1 MEKTGL
7 RRQYDVGEL
16 DGGVMALNDES
27 LQALKAELLDEL
39 AKASPSQSLLSLRL
53 AEIRSADIGEVLEE
67 MIEDDE
73 VLPAALALLDILSA
87 ERAANVLGYL
97 PGESQLEV
105 VGELDDSQVLKLLE
119 EMGSDERADLF
130 NLLSEDRREALLRRM
145 AHREREDLKRL
156 ASYEEGTAGAIMT
169 SDYVSIAS
177 GMTVSQALMRVR
189 QTAPDAET
197 VYQLYILDSDGE
209 LIGTMSLRQL
219 IVARPGAI
227 VDDIMIKDVI
237 RTPVDNAQEDVARI
251 VARYDLLALPVIDVD
266 GRMVGIVTHDDAM
279 DVAESEATE
288 DFHKGMSIGQLEDG
302 VSRVKLWS
310 LYRKRVFWL
319 VLLVFANLF
328 SGAGIAYFEETIA
341 AQVALVFFLPLLIGS
356 GGNAGAQAAT
366 LMVRGMATGD
376 VGGKDWGK
384 LLGRELLVAGS
395 LGITMAIAVTPIGIM
410 RGGEALAMVVA
421 FSMVTIVLFGSLL
434 GMCLPFV
441 LERFKVDPA
450 TASAPLVTTLID
462 ASGVVIY
469 FSIATLLLS

>member
-1 MEKTGL
+1 
-7 RRQYDVGEL
+7 
-16 DGGVMALNDES
+16 MALNYES

-39 AKASPSQSLLSLRL
+39 VKETPSKTLLSLRL
-53 AEIRSADIGEVLEE
+53 AESRSADIGEVLEE

-73 VLPAALALLDILSA
+73 ELPAALSLLDILSA

-105 VGELDDSQVLKLLE
+105 VGKLDDSQVVKLLE

-130 NLLSEDRREALLRRM
+130 NLLSEDHREALLRRM

-177 GMTVSQALMRVR
+177 GMTVSQAMMRVR

-197 VYQLYILDSDGE
+197 VYQLYVLDSDGQ

-219 IVARPGAI
+219 MVARPGAL

-237 RTPVDNAQEDVARI
+237 KTPVDKAQEEVARI
-251 VARYDLLALPVIDVD
+251 VARYDMLALPVIDAD

-288 DFHKGMSIGQLEDG
+288 DIHKGMSIGQLEDG
-302 VSRVKLWS
+302 VSRVRLWS

-328 SGAGIAYFEETIA
+328 SGAGIAYFEDTIA

-376 VGGKDWGK
+376 VGIKDWGK

-410 RGGEALAMVVA
+410 RGGEELAMVVA
-421 FSMVTIVLFGSLL
+421 LSMVTIVLFGSLL

-469 FSIATLLLS
+469 FSIATLMLADL

>member
-1 MEKTGL
+1 
-7 RRQYDVGEL
+7 
-16 DGGVMALNDES
+16 MALNEES
-27 LQALKAELLDEL
+27 LQKLKAELLDEL
-39 AKASPSQSLLSLRL
+39 AREVPSKSVLSLRL
-53 AEIRSADIGEVLEE
+53 AETRSADIGEVLEE

-73 VLPAALALLDILSA
+73 ELPAALLLLDILSA

-105 VGELDDSQVLKLLE
+105 VGKLDDSQVLKLLE

-177 GMTVSQALMRVR
+177 GMTVSQAMMRVR

-219 IVARPGAI
+219 MVARPGAI

-237 RTPVDNAQEDVARI
+237 STRVDKAQEDVARI
-251 VARYDLLALPVIDVD
+251 VAKYDLLALPVIDAD
-266 GRMVGIVTHDDAM
+266 DRMVGIVTHDDAM

-376 VGGKDWGK
+376 VGVKDWGK
-384 LLGRELLVAGS
+384 LLGRELLVAGA

-421 FSMVTIVLFGSLL
+421 LSMVTIVLFGSLL

-469 FSIATLLLS
+469 FSIATFMLSGL

>member
-1 MEKTGL
+1 
-7 RRQYDVGEL
+7 
-16 DGGVMALNDES
+16 MALNDET
-27 LQALKAELLDEL
+27 LQELKAELLDEL
-39 AKASPSQSLLSLRL
+39 AKDEPSKELLSERL

-67 MIEDDE
+67 LIEEDE
-73 VLPAALALLDILSA
+73 ELQAALSILDVLST

-105 VGELDDSQVLKLLE
+105 VGELGDTQVLKLLE

-130 NLLSEDRREALLRRM
+130 NLLGDDRREALLRRM
-145 AHREREDLKRL
+145 AHQEREDLKRL

-169 SDYVSIAS
+169 SDYVAIAS

-219 IVARPGAI
+219 MVARPGAV

-237 RTPVDNAQEDVARI
+237 STTVDEEQEEVARI
-251 VARYDLLALPVIDVD
+251 VARYDLLALPVIDND

-302 VSRVKLWS
+302 VSRVRLWS

-328 SGAGIAYFEETIA
+328 SGAGIAYFEDIIA
-341 AQVALVFFLPLLIGS
+341 AQVALVFFLPFLIGS

-376 VGGKDWGK
+376 VGVKDWSK
-384 LLGRELLVAGS
+384 MLGRELLVAGS
-395 LGITMAIAVTPIGIM
+395 LGLTMAIAVTPIGIL
-410 RGGEALAMVVA
+410 RGGNEVAMIVAL
-421 FSMVTIVLFGSLL
+421 SMVTIVLFGSLI

-462 ASGVVIY
+462 ATGVLIY
-469 FSIATLLLS
+469 FTIATSILSHT

>member
-1 MEKTGL
+1 
-7 RRQYDVGEL
+7 
-16 DGGVMALNDES
+16 MALSDNTLEAVKNDLLAWHGGS
-27 LQALKAELLDEL
+27 ALADVEVPADAPGREAVAE
-39 AKASPSQSLLSLRL
+39 RL
-53 AEIRSADIGEVLEE
+53 NEIRSPDIGEILETLIE
-67 MIEDDE
+67 EDD
-73 VLPAALALLDILSA
+73 ALQTVIATLDILA
-87 ERAANVLGYL
+87 PERAANVLGYL
-97 PGESQLEV
+97 PGDHQLLV
-105 VGELDDSQVLKLLE
+105 VGVLDDVQVLKLLE

-130 NLLSEDRREALLRRM
+130 NLLDDDRREAMLRRM
-145 AHREREDLKRL
+145 ARKEREELKRL
-156 ASYEEGTAGAIMT
+156 ASYEEGCAGAIMT
-169 SDYVSIAS
+169 SDYVAIAS

-197 VYQLYILDSDGE
+197 VYQLYILSDDGG

-219 IVARPGAI
+219 MVARPGAV

-237 RTPVDNAQEDVARI
+237 SATVDELQEEVARI
-251 VARYDLLALPVIDVD
+251 VARYDLIALPVIDAES
-266 GRMVGIVTHDDAM
+266 RMVGIVTHDDAM

-288 DFHKGMSIGQLEDG
+288 DIHKGMSIGQLENG
-302 VSRVKLWS
+302 VSRVPLWT
-310 LYRKRVFWL
+310 LYRKRVMWL

-328 SGAGIAYFEETIA
+328 SGAGIAYFEDTIA

-376 VGGKDWGK
+376 VGVKDWGK

-395 LGITMAIAVTPIGIM
+395 LGLTMAIAVTPIGIM
-410 RGGEALAMVVA
+410 RGGNEVAFVVA
-421 FSMVTIVLFGSLL
+421 TSMITIVLFGSLL

-441 LERFKVDPA
+441 LERFKLDPA

-469 FSIATLLLS
+469 FSIATAVLSNVAG

>member
-1 MEKTGL
+1 
-7 RRQYDVGEL
+7 
-16 DGGVMALNDES
+16 MALNDEN
-27 LQALKAELLDEL
+27 LQELKAELLDEL
-39 AKASPSQSLLSLRL
+39 AKDAPSKSLLSLRL
-53 AEIRSADIGEVLEE
+53 AENRSADIGEVLEE

-73 VLPAALALLDILSA
+73 QLPAALSLLNILSD
-87 ERAANVLGYL
+87 ERAASVLGHL
-97 PGESQLEV
+97 PRESQLEV
-105 VGELDDSQVLKLLE
+105 VGELDDTQLLKLLE

-145 AHREREDLKRL
+145 AHQEREDLKRL

-169 SDYVSIAS
+169 SDYVAIAS
-177 GMTVSQALMRVR
+177 GMTVSQAMMRVR

-197 VYQLYILDSDGE
+197 VYQLYVLDSDGH

-219 IVARPGAI
+219 MVARPGAL

-237 RTPVDNAQEDVARI
+237 YTAVDEEQEDVARI
-251 VARYDLLALPVIDVD
+251 VARYDLLALPVIDSD

-302 VSRVKLWS
+302 VSRVPLWS
-310 LYRKRVFWL
+310 LYRKRVTWL

-328 SGAGIAYFEETIA
+328 SGAGIAYFEDTIA

-376 VGGKDWGK
+376 VGVKDWGK

-421 FSMVTIVLFGSLL
+421 LSMVTIVLFGSLL

-469 FSIATLLLS
+469 FSIATVILSDIG

>member
-1 MEKTGL
+1 
-7 RRQYDVGEL
+7 
-16 DGGVMALNDES
+16 MALNDES
-27 LQALKAELLDEL
+27 LQELKAELLDEL
-39 AKASPSQSLLSLRL
+39 GKEVPSKSVLSLRL
-53 AEIRSADIGEVLEE
+53 AETRSADIGEVLEE

-73 VLPAALALLDILSA
+73 ELPAALALLDILSA

-105 VGELDDSQVLKLLE
+105 VGKLDDSQVLKLLE

-130 NLLSEDRREALLRRM
+130 NLLNEDRREALLRRM

-177 GMTVSQALMRVR
+177 GMTVSQAMMRVR

-197 VYQLYILDSDGE
+197 VYQLYILDSDGQ

-219 IVARPGAI
+219 MVARPGAI

-237 RTPVDNAQEDVARI
+237 STRVDSAQEDVARI
-251 VARYDLLALPVIDVD
+251 VAKYDLLALPVIDAD
-266 GRMVGIVTHDDAM
+266 ERMVGIVTHDDAM

-376 VGGKDWGK
+376 VGVKDWGK
-384 LLGRELLVAGS
+384 LLGRELLVAGA

-410 RGGEALAMVVA
+410 RGGEELAMVVA
-421 FSMVTIVLFGSLL
+421 LSMVTIVLFGSLL

-469 FSIATLLLS
+469 FSIATLLLTGL

>member
-1 MEKTGL
+1 MSLDDETLMLFKN
-7 RRQYDVGEL
+7 EL
-16 DGGVMALNDES
+16 VEAFNQNTFD
-27 LQALKAELLDEL
+27 KAVIAER
-39 AKASPSQSLLSLRL
+39 LS
-53 AEIRSADIGEVLEE
+53 EIRSADIGEMLDV
-67 MIEDDE
+67 MIEDDDALPTAIA
-73 VLPAALALLDILSA
+73 VLDTLSS

-97 PGESQLEV
+97 AGDNQLAIV
-105 VGELDDSQVLKLLE
+105 AELPDSQVLTLLE

-130 NLLSEDRREALLRRM
+130 NLLGEDRREALLRRM

-169 SDYVSIAS
+169 SDYVAIAS

-197 VYQLYILDSDGE
+197 VYQLYILSRDGQ
-209 LIGTMSLRQL
+209 LMGTMSLRQL
-219 IVARPGAI
+219 MVARPGAI
-227 VDDIMIKDVI
+227 VDELMIKEVI
-237 RTPVDNAQEDVARI
+237 STRVDEEQEEVARI
-251 VARYDLLALPVIDVD
+251 VARYDLLALPVIDAD
-266 GRMVGIVTHDDAM
+266 NRMVGIVTHDDAM

-288 DFHKGMSIGQLEDG
+288 DFHKGMSIGALEDG
-302 VSRVKLWS
+302 VSRVPLWS

-328 SGAGIAYFEETIA
+328 SGAGIAYFEDIIA

-376 VGGKDWGK
+376 VGVKDWGK
-384 LLGRELLVAGS
+384 MLGRELLVAGA
-395 LGITMAIAVTPIGIM
+395 LGLTMALAVAPIGVM
-410 RGGEALAMVVA
+410 RGGEAVAMVVA
-421 FSMVTIVLFGSLL
+421 LSMVTIVLFGSLM

-462 ASGVVIY
+462 ASGVLIY
-469 FSIATLLLS
+469 FSIASAILTSVAA

>member
-1 MEKTGL
+1 MS
-7 RRQYDVGEL
+7 L
-16 DGGVMALNDES
+16 DDKN
-27 LQALKAELLDEL
+27 
-39 AKASPSQSLLSLRL
+39 LLSFKDEIVQAFVDQTLDKEAIAGRL
-53 AEIRSADIGEVLEE
+53 SEVRSADIGEMLDV
-67 MIEDDE
+67 MVEDDGAI
-73 VLPAALALLDILSA
+73 PAALSVLDALSP

-97 PGESQLEV
+97 AGDNQLEIV
-105 VGELDDSQVLKLLE
+105 GGLQDGELLTLLE

-130 NLLSEDRREALLRRM
+130 NLLGEDRREALLRRM
-145 AHREREDLKRL
+145 AHREREELKRL

-169 SDYVSIAS
+169 SDYVAIAS
-177 GMTVSQALMRVR
+177 GMTVSQAMMRVR

-197 VYQLYILDSDGE
+197 VYQLYVLSKDGQ

-219 IVARPGAI
+219 MVARPGAM

-237 RTPVDNAQEDVARI
+237 STSVDEEQEEVARI
-251 VARYDLLALPVIDVD
+251 VARYDMLALPVIDAD
-266 GRMVGIVTHDDAM
+266 NRMVGIVTHDDAM

-288 DFHKGMSIGQLEDG
+288 DFHKGMSIGALEDG
-302 VSRVKLWS
+302 VSRVPLWS

-328 SGAGIAYFEETIA
+328 SGAGIAYFEDIIA

-376 VGGKDWGK
+376 VGVKDWGK
-384 LLGRELLVAGS
+384 MLGRELLVAGS
-395 LGITMAIAVTPIGIM
+395 LGLTMAIAVAPIGVM
-410 RGGEALAMVVA
+410 RGGEAVAIVVA
-421 FSMVTIVLFGSLL
+421 LSMVTIVLFGSLM

-462 ASGVVIY
+462 ASGVLIY
-469 FSIATLLLS
+469 FSIASAILNSVVIP

>member
-1 MEKTGL
+1 
-7 RRQYDVGEL
+7 
-16 DGGVMALNDES
+16 MALNEEA
-27 LQALKAELLDEL
+27 LQALKTELLDEL
-39 AKASPSQSLLSLRL
+39 VKEDPSKSQLAERL

-67 MIEDDE
+67 LIEEDE
-73 VLPAALALLDILSA
+73 ELSAALTVLDILST

-97 PGESQLEV
+97 PKESQLEV
-105 VGELDDSQVLKLLE
+105 VGELSDSQVLKLLE

-130 NLLSEDRREALLRRM
+130 NRLGEDRREALLRRM
-145 AHREREDLKRL
+145 AHQEREDLKRL

-169 SDYVSIAS
+169 SDYVAIAS
-177 GMTVSQALMRVR
+177 GMTVSQAMMRVR

-197 VYQLYILDSDGE
+197 VYQLYVLDNDGH

-219 IVARPGAI
+219 MVARPGAL

-237 RTPVDNAQEDVARI
+237 KIPVDKAQEEVARI
-251 VARYDLLALPVIDVD
+251 VARYDLLALPVVDAD

-288 DFHKGMSIGQLEDG
+288 DIHKGMSIGQLEDG
-302 VSRVKLWS
+302 VSRVPLWS

-366 LMVRGMATGD
+366 LMATGD
-376 VGGKDWGK
+376 VGVKDWSK
-384 LLGRELLVAGS
+384 MLGRELLVAGS
-395 LGITMAIAVTPIGIM
+395 LGLTMAIAVAPIGIF
-410 RGGEALAMVVA
+410 RGGEAVA
-421 FSMVTIVLFGSLL
+421 IIVALSMVTIVLFGSLI

-462 ASGVVIY
+462 ATGVLIY
-469 FSIATLLLS
+469 FSIATAILAGV

>member
-1 MEKTGL
+1 
-7 RRQYDVGEL
+7 
-16 DGGVMALNDES
+16 MALNDES

-39 AKASPSQSLLSLRL
+39 AKESPSKSVLSLRL
-53 AEIRSADIGEVLEE
+53 AENRSADIGEVLEE

-73 VLPAALALLDILSA
+73 ELPAALALLDILSA

-177 GMTVSQALMRVR
+177 GMTVSQAMMRVR

-197 VYQLYILDSDGE
+197 VYQLYILDSDGQ

-219 IVARPGAI
+219 MVARPGAI

-237 RTPVDNAQEDVARI
+237 STRVDNAQEDVARI
-251 VARYDLLALPVIDVD
+251 VAKYDLLALPVIDAD
-266 GRMVGIVTHDDAM
+266 ERMVGIVTHDDAM

-376 VGGKDWGK
+376 VGVKDWGK

>member
-1 MEKTGL
+1 
-7 RRQYDVGEL
+7 
-16 DGGVMALNDES
+16 MALNDES
-27 LQALKAELLDEL
+27 LQELKAELLDEL
-39 AKASPSQSLLSLRL
+39 VKEVPSKTLLSLRL
-53 AEIRSADIGEVLEE
+53 AETRSADIGEILEE

-73 VLPAALALLDILSA
+73 ELPAALSLLDILSA

-105 VGELDDSQVLKLLE
+105 VGKLDDSQVLKLLE

-177 GMTVSQALMRVR
+177 GMTVSQAMMRVR

-197 VYQLYILDSDGE
+197 VYQLYILDSDGQ

-219 IVARPGAI
+219 MVARPGAI

-237 RTPVDNAQEDVARI
+237 STRVDDAQEDVARI
-251 VARYDLLALPVIDVD
+251 VAKYDLLALPVIDVD
-266 GRMVGIVTHDDAM
+266 DRMVGIVTHDDAM

-302 VSRVKLWS
+302 VSRVRLWS

-376 VGGKDWGK
+376 VGVKDWGK

-421 FSMVTIVLFGSLL
+421 LSMVTIVLFGSLL

-469 FSIATLLLS
+469 FSIATLMLSGL

>member
-1 MEKTGL
+1 
-7 RRQYDVGEL
+7 
-16 DGGVMALNDES
+16 MALNEEA
-27 LQALKAELLDEL
+27 LQALKSELLEEL
-39 AKASPSQSLLSLRL
+39 TQDAPNKARLAERL

-67 MIEDDE
+67 LIEEDDA
-73 VLPAALALLDILSA
+73 LSAALAVLAILSA

-97 PGESQLEV
+97 PKESQLEV
-105 VGELDDSQVLKLLE
+105 VGELTDTQVLKLLE

-130 NLLSEDRREALLRRM
+130 NLLGEDRREALLRRM
-145 AHREREDLKRL
+145 AHQEREDLKRL

-169 SDYVSIAS
+169 SDYVAIAS
-177 GMTVSQALMRVR
+177 GMTVSQAMMRVR

-197 VYQLYILDSDGE
+197 VYQLYVLDSDGH

-219 IVARPGAI
+219 MVARPGAM

-237 RTPVDNAQEDVARI
+237 KTPVDKAQEEVARI
-251 VARYDLLALPVIDVD
+251 VARYDLLALPVIDAD

-288 DFHKGMSIGQLEDG
+288 DIHKGMSIGQLEDG
-302 VSRVKLWS
+302 VSRVPLWS

-328 SGAGIAYFEETIA
+328 SGAGIAYFEDIIA

-376 VGGKDWGK
+376 VGVKDWSK
-384 LLGRELLVAGS
+384 MLGRELLVAGS
-395 LGITMAIAVTPIGIM
+395 LGLTMAIAVAPIGIV
-410 RGGEALAMVVA
+410 RGGEAVA
-421 FSMVTIVLFGSLL
+421 IIVALSMVTIVLFGSLI

-441 LERFKVDPA
+441 LERFNVDPA

-462 ASGVVIY
+462 ASGVLIY
-469 FSIATLLLS
+469 FSIATAVLASA

>member
-1 MEKTGL
+1 
-7 RRQYDVGEL
+7 
-16 DGGVMALNDES
+16 MALNDES
-27 LQALKAELLDEL
+27 LQQLKAELLDEL
-39 AKASPSQSLLSLRL
+39 AKEVPSKSVLSLRL
-53 AEIRSADIGEVLEE
+53 AETRSADIGEVLEE

-73 VLPAALALLDILSA
+73 ELPAALALLDILSA

-105 VGELDDSQVLKLLE
+105 VGKLDDSQVLKLLE

-177 GMTVSQALMRVR
+177 GMTVSQAMMRVR

-197 VYQLYILDSDGE
+197 VYQLYILDSDGQ

-219 IVARPGAI
+219 MVARPGAI

-237 RTPVDNAQEDVARI
+237 STRVDNAQEDVARI
-251 VARYDLLALPVIDVD
+251 VAKYDLLALPVIDAD
-266 GRMVGIVTHDDAM
+266 DRMVGIVTHDDAM

-376 VGGKDWGK
+376 VGVKDWGK